1 MKRLFYQSRLQ
12 LAFWYSL
19 VMAGILGVSGILIYR
34 SILFWNWTALERE
47 IQSIAGTLHDSLEPM
62 LPITE
67 DPAHTLTQIF
77 PDLCLVNQPCNPDKT
92 TIQRHTTGIS
102 DRNIYYLRLFNVQ
115 GKLLAFSDN
124 QPSLMARLPNQTP
137 WQTFTTPTGKRYLQF
152 TTILHAT
159 NQTQSSWGY
168 LQIGRDLKDFDA
180 EAERIQWILMIGFP
194 ISLGVV
200 IVSAWFLSYLAMKPI
215 YQSYQQQQ
223 LFTDNVAHEL
233 RSPLASLLATVE
245 AIMRDSG
252 TFSEEGT
259 ALLQTVEKQ
268 GRRLSKLITDLLL
281 LTSLEQKTLLDTFEH
296 CSLNDLVNDLTEEFL
311 ELAIAAEIHLSS
323 NVISKEI
330 YVWGNESQLYRLVSN
345 LIANA
350 IQYTPAEGSIH
361 ITLTSDE
368 QIAIIAVQD
377 TGIGVPLDQQERIF
391 ERFYRVNRDRSRKT
405 GGTGL
410 GLAIAQAIATKH
422 QGSLTVQSEL
432 NQGSLFTVQLPL
444 APAPIAQS

>member
-1 MKRLFYQSRLQ
+1 
-12 LAFWYSL
+12 
-19 VMAGILGVSGILIYR
+19 
-34 SILFWNWTALERE
+34 
-47 IQSIAGTLHDSLEPM
+47 
-62 LPITE
+62 
-67 DPAHTLTQIF
+67 
-77 PDLCLVNQPCNPDKT
+77 
-92 TIQRHTTGIS
+92 
-102 DRNIYYLRLFNVQ
+102 
-115 GKLLAFSDN
+115 
-124 QPSLMARLPNQTP
+124 
-137 WQTFTTPTGKRYLQF
+137 
-152 TTILHAT
+152 
-159 NQTQSSWGY
+159 
-168 LQIGRDLKDFDA
+168 
-180 EAERIQWILMIGFP
+180 
-194 ISLGVV
+194 
-200 IVSAWFLSYLAMKPI
+200 
-215 YQSYQQQQ
+215 
-223 LFTDNVAHEL
+223 
-233 RSPLASLLATVE
+233 
-245 AIMRDSG
+245 
-252 TFSEEGT
+252 
-259 ALLQTVEKQ
+259 
-268 GRRLSKLITDLLL
+268 
-281 LTSLEQKTLLDTFEH
+281 
-296 CSLNDLVNDLTEEFL
+296 
-311 ELAIAAEIHLSS
+311 LAIAAEIHLSS